1 MAINGV
7 INNVLKTLKDF
18 DFGKQSLENTI
29 NTEID
34 QMITKFTPRDIKI
47 GSHYS
52 SYQYTLEDCHWIKN
66 NDGLNRICS
75 NC

>member
-1 MAINGV
+1 MVFSLLMAINGV

-34 QMITKFTPRDIKI
+34 QMITKFTPRR
-47 GSHYS
+47 
-52 SYQYTLEDCHWIKN
+52 YQD
-66 NDGLNRICS
+66 RIS
-75 NC
+75 LFQLSVYFGRLSLDQE